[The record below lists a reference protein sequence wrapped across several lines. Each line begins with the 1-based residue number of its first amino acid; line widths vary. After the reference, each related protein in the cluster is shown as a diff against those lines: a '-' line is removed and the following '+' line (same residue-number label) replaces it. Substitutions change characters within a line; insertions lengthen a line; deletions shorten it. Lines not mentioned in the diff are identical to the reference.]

1 MKQRKNS
8 RLVASLPMT
17 LHAVHPSAGQET
29 APDPESPAGGGMTD
43 TQSGDGKP
51 ARTKKIRPPVKWH
64 GGKNY
69 LARRIID
76 HFPAHRIY
84 LEPFGGAA
92 SVLLNKPPVDVEA
105 YNDLDLRITRL
116 FRVLQSQGPQFVERV
131 QFIPYSQ
138 KEFED
143 ARAYPPKSSD
153 LDKAICDFVL
163 WRQSF
168 GGQGKSWS
176 CTTARARGGM
186 AGDVNAWWTAINQLP
201 DVIDRLK
208 RVQILHQPATDAI
221 KRFDSP
227 ETLIYC
233 DPPYLHTTRASNS
246 CDIYGVE
253 MSEADHREL
262 ASTLTSCQ
270 SKVVLSGY
278 PSPLYDELFGSWR
291 QVEFD
296 IANHSA
302 GGKTKE
308 RKTEVLWIK
317 D

>member
-1 MKQRKNS
+1 MK
-8 RLVASLPMT
+8 
-17 LHAVHPSAGQET
+17 G
-29 APDPESPAGGGMTD
+29 PEMAECKPAG
-43 TQSGDGKP
+43 
-51 ARTKKIRPPVKWH
+51 KKIRPPVKWH

-76 HFPAHRIY
+76 CFPSHRIY

-92 SVLLNKPPVDVEA
+92 SVLLNKPPVEVEA

-138 KEFED
+138 KEFAD
-143 ARAYPPKSSD
+143 AAFYPPEASD
-153 LDKAICDFVL
+153 LDKAVCDFVR

-168 GGQGKSWS
+168 GGKGKTWS
-176 CTTARARGGM
+176 CTTSRARGGM
-186 AGDVNAWWTAINQLP
+186 AGDVNAWWTAIDQLP
-201 DVIDRLK
+201 EVIDRLK
-208 RVQILHQPATDAI
+208 RVQILHQPACQAI
-221 KRFDSP
+221 RRFDGP

-233 DPPYLHTTRASNS
+233 DPPYLHETRATNS
-246 CDIYGVE
+246 CDVYGVE
-253 MSEADHREL
+253 MSTADHREL

-278 PSPLYDELFGSWR
+278 PSPLYDKLFRSWR
-291 QVEFD
+291 RVEFD

-302 GGKTKE
+302 GGKTKA